1 MQNFS
6 LTIFFLNPDTRHLHR
21 ILSKFKIRK
30 KLNQCL
36 DRLSKI
42 CQKLYATHHFLQKK
56 HEKSEN
62 MKYVKKNFSQKF
74 QNFGIKFTQKTRK
87 IKKKLKIE
95 VFSKIQ
101 NFDSKSWFKKNV

>member
-1 MQNFS
+1 
-6 LTIFFLNPDTRHLHR
+6 
-21 ILSKFKIRK
+21 
-30 KLNQCL
+30 
-36 DRLSKI
+36 
-42 CQKLYATHHFLQKK
+42 
-56 HEKSEN
+56 